1 MKGRIKTWISSLVV
15 FVLLVVGIAVVG
27 RQLPEKEKWLLIDR
41 HSAER
46 YGSALLEGDLKKQEK
61 YQNDFIDYVVATNS
75 RTKTVLFSPH
85 AHENHETAFIH
96 APSHTENEIDYQSR
110 KAIRI
115 AAGWYSLK

>member
-1 MKGRIKTWISSLVV
+1 MKGRIKAWISGVVV

-27 RQLPEKEKWLLIDR
+27 RHLPEKQKWLLIGR

-46 YGSALLEGDLKKQEK
+46 YGSALLAADFEKQEK
-61 YQNDFIDYVVATNS
+61 YKDDFIDYVVVIDS

-85 AHENHETAFIH
+85 DNHETAFIY

-110 KAIRI
+110 KATRI